1 VSEEKNPRPYSS
13 PACLLHELEEL
24 PQNWEEI
31 KAWRTL
37 RRRERIMQ
45 RLGRDPSERRRLGRI
60 IVDRL
65 VACLDRSSYPVLGIY
80 SPIRGEVDVREI
92 AHRHIAAGGQVALP
106 VVVKKAAPVEFWR
119 WSPGMRMQRGLWNI
133 PIPRER
139 EVVTPEALLVPM
151 VGFDRARYRL
161 GYGGGYYD
169 RTLAAAV
176 PRPHTI
182 GVAYA
187 DSSLAT
193 IHPQSHD
200 IPLNLIVTD

>member
-1 VSEEKNPRPYSS
+1 
-13 PACLLHELEEL
+13 
-24 PQNWEEI
+24 
-31 KAWRTL
+31 
-37 RRRERIMQ
+37 
-45 RLGRDPSERRRLGRI
+45 
-60 IVDRL
+60 
-65 VACLDRSSYPVLGIY
+65 
-80 SPIRGEVDVREI
+80 
-92 AHRHIAAGGQVALP
+92 
-106 VVVKKAAPVEFWR
+106 
-119 WSPGMRMQRGLWNI
+119 MRMQRGLWNI

-187 DSSLAT
+187 DSELAT